1 MYRCLR
7 AGTAFAAAALACAA
21 ASAQVQRV
29 FPATAL
35 RGDMSFGQPPEITLN
50 GVPTRLSPGSRVRGP
65 DNMLQMT
72 GALLLQYQGARLVVN
87 YTLNNEGAVQDVW
100 LLRPEEA
107 AVRPWPRNPRE
118 AEKWSFDPTA
128 QTWSKP

>member
-1 MYRCLR
+1 
-7 AGTAFAAAALACAA
+7 
-21 ASAQVQRV
+21 
-29 FPATAL
+29 
-35 RGDMSFGQPPEITLN
+35 MSFGQPPEITLN
-50 GVPTRLSPGSRVRGP
+50 GRPTRLSPGSRVRGL

-72 GALLLQYQGARLVVN
+72 GALMLQHQGARLVVN

-107 AVRPWPRNPRE
+107 AVKPWPRNPSE
-118 AEKWSFDPTA
+118 AEKWTFDPTA